1 MSVQTIKD
9 LIDAGAEPVIIFEA
23 LCQQERYD
31 VNEVAYLAGITAKLP
46 PVVRNVPYAAQ
57 EGTNLTCT
65 MGEWV
70 GEPTSYAYQWQVDG
84 VAGATGTPLA
94 VTAADNGKVFTCIV
108 SATNAN
114 GVTAA
119 PPSNAVTVSGAVVM
133 EAQAAHPHAPAKAKP
148 NGDPKSDQGADHKA
162 EQHGRMPSRH
172 DEPKNKGHS

>member
-46 PVVRNVPYAAQ
+46 PVVKQTPFAAQ
-57 EGTNLTCT
+57 EGSAVSCT
-65 MGEWV
+65 MGEWT
-70 GEPTSYAYQWQVDG
+70 GEPTSYAYQWEADG
-84 VAGATGTPLA
+84 AAVGTGTPYA
-94 VTAADNGKVFTCIV
+94 VTTADNGKVFTCIV

-119 PPSNAVTVSGAVVM
+119 PASNAVTVSGAVVM
-133 EAQAAHPHAPAKAKP
+133 EATAAAHATAPKHEEPKTKHEDAK
-148 NGDPKSDQGADHKA
+148 ND
-162 EQHGRMPSRH
+162 QHGRMPARH
-172 DEPKNKGHS
+172 DEPKTKRDS